1 MVPEESKHQLQSTTK
16 ALISQSLNL
25 CLLDIR
31 RISMCLYLA
40 TMETKNFAHSP
51 AAVSILLRCVLLQ
64 RLKKK
69 KKDLGRVFS
78 LFLLHRHSFS
88 LHSLLHH
95 LFLITD
101 SLPLFLLFCRFLF
114 FVCFFF
120 SLHTHASTSIPYALT
135 PLRFLPAQHQLER
148 KDSQTSSQH
157 SVCSHRSTHT
167 DSPSHPPSV
176 MPSEGV
182 VPTPAAPN
190 QPLPGLPPQDP
201 ADGTLTLQKKPD
213 PFKIWAQSRSMY
225 ESRREYHLHISFVCV

>member
-1 MVPEESKHQLQSTTK
+1 MQIRKVMVPEESKHQLQSTTK
-16 ALISQSLNL
+16 ARISQSLNL

-69 KKDLGRVFS
+69 KKKDLGRVFS

-114 FVCFFF
+114 FVWFFF
-120 SLHTHASTSIPYALT
+120 VHCTRTPPPPYLTHLRLSVFCPPSTS
-135 PLRFLPAQHQLER
+135 
-148 KDSQTSSQH
+148 
-157 SVCSHRSTHT
+157 
-167 DSPSHPPSV
+167 
-176 MPSEGV
+176 
-182 VPTPAAPN
+182 
-190 QPLPGLPPQDP
+190 
-201 ADGTLTLQKKPD
+201 
-213 PFKIWAQSRSMY
+213 
-225 ESRREYHLHISFVCV
+225 